1 MERREK
7 IIVIVLAV
15 IGLALILAGALY
27 FRKTRFLTILS
38 VLGALLVVVPFLF
51 LVVSGKSKVKEVE
64 DRLPDFL
71 RDIVEAEEAGM
82 TITRAII
89 NAARNNYGALSP
101 YVNRMAAQL
110 DWGVSLTRSLEGFA
124 EAVDSHVVRRT
135 VSTVIQAHE
144 SGGRMSS
151 VLRAVAE
158 SITLIRR
165 IKKEREASV
174 YSQVMQGYMI
184 YFAFLGVIVILNKF
198 LIPIMG
204 GMSTGAAAAKSAT
217 TPIAPVQYRNMVLI
231 QSLFAGLAIGKM
243 SEGTVWQGVKH
254 SIVMMAIGYLTFM
267 LVVI

>member
-1 MERREK
+1 MEKKEK
-7 IIVIVLAV
+7 IIIAVAAIVGIVL
-15 IGLALILAGALY
+15 ILVGVLY
-27 FRKTRFLTILS
+27 FRKTKLLTAFS
-38 VLGALLVVVPFLF
+38 VIGALLIFTPALF
-51 LVVSGKSKVKEVE
+51 VVVSGKSRVKDIE
-64 DRLPDFL
+64 DRLPDFI
-71 RDIVEAEEAGM
+71 RDIVESEEAGM

-89 NAARNNYGALSP
+89 NSSKNNYGALSP

-110 DWGVSLTRSLEGFA
+110 DWGVSLERALTGFA
-124 EAVDSHVVRRT
+124 DAVESHVVRRT

-144 SGGRMSS
+144 SGGRMST

-174 YSQVMQGYMI
+174 YSQIMQGYMI

-198 LIPIMG
+198 LMPIMG
-204 GMSTGAAAAKSAT
+204 GMGTGSAAASA
-217 TPIAPVQYRNMVLI
+217 PITPVQYRNMVMV

-254 SIVMMAIGYLTFM
+254 SIVMVAIGYLTFM

>member
-1 MERREK
+1 MNMEKRQK
-7 IIVIVLAV
+7 VTIIALAV
-15 IGLALILAGALY
+15 VGIVLILAGVLY
-27 FRKTRFLTILS
+27 FRKTKLLTVLS
-38 VLGALLVVVPFLF
+38 VLGALLVVTPALFFL
-51 LVVSGKSKVKEVE
+51 VSGKSKVREME
-64 DRLPDFL
+64 DKLPDLL

-89 NAARNNYGALSP
+89 NASKNNYGALSP

-110 DWGVSLTRSLEGFA
+110 DWGVSMERSLRGFA
-124 EAVDSHVVRRT
+124 DSVDSHVIRRT

-144 SGGRMSS
+144 SGGKMST

-198 LIPIMG
+198 LMPIMG
-204 GMSTGAAAAKSAT
+204 GMSAGSAKGT
-217 TPIAPVQYRNMVLI
+217 TAIAPLQYRNMVLI

-243 SEGTVWQGVKH
+243 SEGTIYQGVKH
-254 SIVMMAIGYLTFM
+254 SIIMMAIGYLTFM